1 MGNGSVSL
9 TPAGVG
15 LGPVARVVAPA
26 QEGRKKKKLAVA
38 LLSEDPSPWTS
49 SKKTGSRTPHEKPSI
64 SETTGGKIQGRT
76 MFALARKAARAWRI

>member
-26 QEGRKKKKLAVA
+26 QEEKEKYHSRSAFGV
-38 LLSEDPSPWTS
+38 SESLGLKQED
-49 SKKTGSRTPHEKPSI
+49 
-64 SETTGGKIQGRT
+64 
-76 MFALARKAARAWRI
+76 